1 MYAHTIVHTTHAY
14 PFCVASRW
22 CTFGFGTTTT
32 GSSTKCWK
40 QWCKKR
46 WIFLLSAVTNFT
58 NRSPTRWHTNDVN
71 LCILRKIEM
80 CAFDMHTCYMWLDA
94 LDTNE
99 SVGEYKTYA
108 RVHLLR
114 SLPWIAAPIPPHSLT
129 THPHYTH
136 TQVKKEKGGM
146 ELIAYNPPLKHNIW
160 RQDHPEVRPNAHT
173 HTLTWIWHSRIDS
186 LQSSCAT
193 TRLLT
198 GWFWSSPGFA
208 LPFLRICVGNG
219 STCFTYTWK
228 SYHIPD
234 MYYMYICVL
243 VSTHWYTHVCIHC
256 KYYVVSIHLYTH
268 VCIHTYVFT

>member
-173 HTLTWIWHSRIDS
+173 HTHSHEYGIHVLIAFNPPVQQHGCWQDDSEVRPVLRCPFCEYVWGMGVHVLHIHGNHIIYLTCI
-186 LQSSCAT
+186 
-193 TRLLT
+193 
-198 GWFWSSPGFA
+198 
-208 LPFLRICVGNG
+208 ICI
-219 STCFTYTWK
+219 Y
-228 SYHIPD
+228 
-234 MYYMYICVL
+234 
-243 VSTHWYTHVCIHC
+243 VC
-256 KYYVVSIHLYTH
+256 L
-268 VCIHTYVFT
+268 